1 MVCGR
6 AAFASASLRGRE
18 RADRR
23 ARALSWCSCSC
34 AALLTRDLFVCLYLC
49 LTLLVLVS
57 VRNCAH
63 ARDTQSSSLCT
74 VCCACAGACA
84 CACVVC
90 ECESAQVRSCARVS
104 ACRLVGWAKG
114 AAEGRAA
121 GRGVCFRAPPTSGLV
136 RRGRRLRA
144 REVCPLRLSQPT
156 SGLVRR
162 GRRRG
167 AQLDGEFALAADF
180 GWRGAQLD
188 REFAFYAS
196 RRRLRTW
203 LDCGGGACSWTGNF
217 HCMLLA
223 ADFGAGPEGAAGRC
237 SAFAWSSLFY
247 LSLTGLCYAHSLVPR
262 LPTPSKT
269 VDQTLLPRWDGQRRR
284 LYCVS

>member
-1 MVCGR
+1 M
-6 AAFASASLRGRE
+6 
-18 RADRR
+18 
-23 ARALSWCSCSC
+23 
-34 AALLTRDLFVCLYLC
+34 LTRATLNLPVCARCAVHVLVRV
-49 LTLLVLVS
+49 LVLVLY
-57 VRNCAH
+57 VNVKVH
-63 ARDTQSSSLCT
+63 K
-74 VCCACAGACA
+74 
-84 CACVVC
+84 CVHV
-90 ECESAQVRSCARVS
+90 RVS
-104 ACRLVGWAKG
+104 QPVDWWDGQ
-114 AAEGRAA
+114 
-121 GRGVCFRAPPTSGLV
+121 RG
-136 RRGRRLRA
+136 
-144 REVCPLRLSQPT
+144 Q
-156 SGLVRR
+156 
-162 GRRRG
+162 RRG